1 MLLNNMQNKLERP
14 DYPDLYDS
22 ANNASLTSQK
32 EYTNI
37 MKLYLWLTAISA
49 FLTIY
54 VKESKFA
61 GIIATLFFLVI
72 LGLTI
77 YQSVKRQD
85 KIWYNGR
92 AVAESVK
99 TRTWRFIMR
108 AEPYIDCDNIESV
121 KQEFCNDL
129 KEILKQNQSLGS
141 YLLQKNIS
149 TKGNITDSMI
159 EIRSY
164 SLKDRLNY
172 YISNRIMQNRNR
184 YLTKAK
190 YNREQEIKWFYSIVA
205 INFLIILLLLLEIG
219 YDWYFLPT
227 SGMIVLSST
236 ILTWTQ
242 IKKFQELATS
252 YSLTAHEIGLI
263 KDESFKAIS
272 ESTLSDFVKDSENA
286 FSREH
291 TQWIARKDTP

>member
-172 YISNRIMQNRNR
+172 YISNRINEQRNW

-190 YNREQEIKWFYSIVA
+190 YNREQEKKWFYSIVA